1 MTKNGQMRTEDVAT
15 CQQGNQMRM
24 EDVANKAIKRMMS
37 AIHAIQ
43 ETEDDNMEN
52 ENVAVVP
59 SIKK

>member
-1 MTKNGQMRTEDVAT
+1 MTKNGQIRTEDVAT

-24 EDVANKAIKRMMS
+24 EDVANKAIKRMMA

-43 ETEDDNMEN
+43 ETEDDMEN

-59 SIKK
+59 STKK

>member
-15 CQQGNQMRM
+15 CQQANQMRM

-43 ETEDDNMEN
+43 ETEDDMEN

>member
-1 MTKNGQMRTEDVAT
+1 MTKNGQIRTEDVAT

-24 EDVANKAIKRMMS
+24 EDVANKAIKRMMA

-43 ETEDDNMEN
+43 ETEDDMEN